1 MILFFPKDFRP
12 SLLAKET
19 NFRNCCLFVGDIV
32 IALDFLRW
40 IILTTTLAVKR
51 DINVGNYM
59 QYSFQE
65 WYQCWQLLTIQFSQL
80 QEYINVDNYLRYS
93 FHNFKNDINVDN
105 YLRYSFHNFRMIS
118 MLTVT
123 YDTVFTTSRMMSMLA
138 ITYNTIFTMF
148 SCIPWI
154 TRTFSVLT
162 IALSFVTAYNLLN
175 TRKYSI
181 CT

>member
-19 NFRNCCLFVGDIV
+19 NFRNCCLFVGDSV

-51 DINVGNYM
+51 DNNVGNYI

-65 WYQCWQLLTIQFSQL
+65 WYQCWQLLTIQFPQL
-80 QEYINVDNYLRYS
+80 QEY
-93 FHNFKNDINVDN
+93 INVDN

-123 YDTVFTTSRMMSMLA
+123 YDTVFTTSRMMSMLT